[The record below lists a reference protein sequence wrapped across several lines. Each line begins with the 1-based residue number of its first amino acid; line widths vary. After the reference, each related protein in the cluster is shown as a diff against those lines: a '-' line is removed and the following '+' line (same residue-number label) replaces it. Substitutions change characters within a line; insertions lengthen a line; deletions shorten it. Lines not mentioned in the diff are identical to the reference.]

1 VGCEPRSPPTRS
13 AGSEDERL
21 PSPNPESR
29 HTRSEYPSARDF
41 APSDKHGTLPIRTK
55 LTRRNLAKGGSL
67 FLLDVFRKQ
76 TKGRTL
82 YEWFE
87 QIILGLTVF
96 MISLVIIY
104 SLILATITLFE
115 DFISGIGF
123 METGV
128 LKDTFG
134 LILTVIILVE
144 FNHSIV
150 LAIRQRS
157 GAIQVRIV
165 VLITII
171 VLARKL
177 VLLDYTA
184 ASVETLL
191 GLGGLALSLGGLYWL
206 ISDGEQ
212 RRRESG
218 STV

>member
-1 VGCEPRSPPTRS
+1 M
-13 AGSEDERL
+13 
-21 PSPNPESR
+21 
-29 HTRSEYPSARDF
+29 
-41 APSDKHGTLPIRTK
+41 
-55 LTRRNLAKGGSL
+55 

-76 TKGRTL
+76 ARGRTL

-87 QIILGLTVF
+87 QIILSIIV
-96 MISLVIIY
+96 MIMSLVIVY
-104 SLILATITLFE
+104 SLVLAAVALFK
-115 DFISGIGF
+115 DLVSGTGFIEISA
-123 METGV
+123 

-177 VLLDYTA
+177 VLLDYTT

-206 ISDGEQ
+206 ISDGE
-212 RRRESG
+212 RRRRAPDSI
-218 STV
+218 VQ

>member
-1 VGCEPRSPPTRS
+1 V
-13 AGSEDERL
+13 
-21 PSPNPESR
+21 
-29 HTRSEYPSARDF
+29 
-41 APSDKHGTLPIRTK
+41 
-55 LTRRNLAKGGSL
+55 

-76 TKGRTL
+76 ARGRTL

-87 QIILGLTVF
+87 QIILSIIVII
-96 MISLVIIY
+96 MSLVIVY
-104 SLILATITLFE
+104 SLVLAAIALFK
-115 DFISGIGF
+115 DLVSGTGFIEISA
-123 METGV
+123 

-177 VLLDYTA
+177 VLLDYTT

-206 ISDGEQ
+206 ISDGE
-212 RRRESG
+212 RRRRAPDSI
-218 STV
+218 VQ

>member
-1 VGCEPRSPPTRS
+1 M
-13 AGSEDERL
+13 
-21 PSPNPESR
+21 
-29 HTRSEYPSARDF
+29 
-41 APSDKHGTLPIRTK
+41 
-55 LTRRNLAKGGSL
+55 
-67 FLLDVFRKQ
+67 FLLDLFKKRA
-76 TKGRTL
+76 KGRTP

-87 QIILGLTVF
+87 QIILGIMVF
-96 MISLVIIY
+96 IISLVIIY
-104 SLILATITLFE
+104 SVVLVIITLFE
-115 DFISGIGF
+115 DLTSGTGF
-123 METGV
+123 METGA
-128 LKDTFG
+128 LKETFG

-177 VLLDYTA
+177 VLLDYAT

-212 RRRESG
+212 RRR
-218 STV
+218 STDSIVQ

>member
-1 VGCEPRSPPTRS
+1 M
-13 AGSEDERL
+13 
-21 PSPNPESR
+21 
-29 HTRSEYPSARDF
+29 
-41 APSDKHGTLPIRTK
+41 
-55 LTRRNLAKGGSL
+55 
-67 FLLDVFRKQ
+67 FLLDVFQKQ

-87 QIILGLTVF
+87 QVILGIIVLI
-96 MISLVIIY
+96 MSCVIVY
-104 SLILATITLFE
+104 SLFLASITLFE
-115 DFISGIGF
+115 DLVSDIGS
-123 METGV
+123 MQTSA

-134 LILTVIILVE
+134 LFLTVIILVE

-177 VLLDYTA
+177 VLLDYTTA
-184 ASVETLL
+184 TMETLL

-206 ISDGEQ
+206 ISNGEQ
-212 RRRESG
+212 RRRAPDSI
-218 STV
+218 VQ

>member
-1 VGCEPRSPPTRS
+1 
-13 AGSEDERL
+13 
-21 PSPNPESR
+21 
-29 HTRSEYPSARDF
+29 
-41 APSDKHGTLPIRTK
+41 
-55 LTRRNLAKGGSL
+55 L
-67 FLLDVFRKQ
+67 FLLDVFRKRN
-76 TKGRTL
+76 KGRTL

-87 QIILGLTVF
+87 QIILGVVVF
-96 MISLVIIY
+96 IISLVIVY
-104 SLILATITLFE
+104 SLILATITLFN
-115 DFISGIGF
+115 DLISGIGF
-123 METGV
+123 VETSA

-177 VLLDYTA
+177 VLLDYAA

-191 GLGGLALSLGGLYWL
+191 GLSGLALALGGLYWL

-212 RRRESG
+212 RRRAPDSI
-218 STV
+218 VQ

>member
-1 VGCEPRSPPTRS
+1 
-13 AGSEDERL
+13 L
-21 PSPNPESR
+21 
-29 HTRSEYPSARDF
+29 
-41 APSDKHGTLPIRTK
+41 
-55 LTRRNLAKGGSL
+55 
-67 FLLDVFRKQ
+67 LLDVFRKRA
-76 TKGRTL
+76 KGRTP

-87 QIILGLTVF
+87 QIILGIIVF
-96 MISLVIIY
+96 IMSLVIIY
-104 SLILATITLFE
+104 SLVLATITLA
-115 DFISGIGF
+115 DDLVSGIGS
-123 METGV
+123 METSA

-177 VLLDYTA
+177 VLLDYTT

-191 GLGGLALSLGGLYWL
+191 GLGALALSLGGLYWL
-206 ISDGEQ
+206 ISDGE
-212 RRRESG
+212 RRRAAPDSI
-218 STV
+218 VQ

>member
-1 VGCEPRSPPTRS
+1 V
-13 AGSEDERL
+13 
-21 PSPNPESR
+21 
-29 HTRSEYPSARDF
+29 
-41 APSDKHGTLPIRTK
+41 
-55 LTRRNLAKGGSL
+55 

-76 TKGRTL
+76 AKGRTI

-87 QIILGLTVF
+87 KIVLSILVLIIC
-96 MISLVIIY
+96 LVIVY
-104 SLILATITLFE
+104 SLIIATIKIFDDLV
-115 DFISGIGF
+115 SGIGF
-123 METGV
+123 IETAA

-165 VLITII
+165 VLITIM

-177 VLLDYTA
+177 VLLDYAA

-191 GLGGLALSLGGLYWL
+191 GLGGLALALGGLYWL

-212 RRRESG
+212 RRRSPD
-218 STV
+218 SIVQ

>member
-1 VGCEPRSPPTRS
+1 V
-13 AGSEDERL
+13 
-21 PSPNPESR
+21 
-29 HTRSEYPSARDF
+29 
-41 APSDKHGTLPIRTK
+41 
-55 LTRRNLAKGGSL
+55 

-76 TKGRTL
+76 AKGRTI

-87 QIILGLTVF
+87 QIVLSILVL
-96 MISLVIIY
+96 IICLVIVY
-104 SLILATITLFE
+104 SLIIATIKIFE
-115 DFISGIGF
+115 DLVSGIGF
-123 METGV
+123 IETAA

-177 VLLDYTA
+177 VLLDYAA

-191 GLGGLALSLGGLYWL
+191 GLGGLALALGGLYWL

-212 RRRESG
+212 RRRSPD
-218 STV
+218 SIVQ

>member
-1 VGCEPRSPPTRS
+1 V
-13 AGSEDERL
+13 L
-21 PSPNPESR
+21 
-29 HTRSEYPSARDF
+29 
-41 APSDKHGTLPIRTK
+41 
-55 LTRRNLAKGGSL
+55 
-67 FLLDVFRKQ
+67 LLDVFRKQ
-76 TKGRTL
+76 AQGRTP

-87 QIILGLTVF
+87 QTILGIIVLI
-96 MISLVIIY
+96 MSLVIIY
-104 SLILATITLFE
+104 SLVLAAITLA
-115 DFISGIGF
+115 DDLVSGIGS
-123 METGV
+123 METSA

-177 VLLDYTA
+177 VLLDYTTA
-184 ASVETLL
+184 TMETLL

-206 ISDGEQ
+206 ISNGEQ
-212 RRRESG
+212 RRRAPDSI
-218 STV
+218 VQ

>member
-1 VGCEPRSPPTRS
+1 M
-13 AGSEDERL
+13 L
-21 PSPNPESR
+21 
-29 HTRSEYPSARDF
+29 
-41 APSDKHGTLPIRTK
+41 
-55 LTRRNLAKGGSL
+55 
-67 FLLDVFRKQ
+67 LLDVFRKRA
-76 TKGRTL
+76 KGRTP

-87 QIILGLTVF
+87 QIILGIIVF
-96 MISLVIIY
+96 IMSLVIIY
-104 SLILATITLFE
+104 SLVLATITLA
-115 DFISGIGF
+115 DDLVSGIGS
-123 METGV
+123 METSA

-177 VLLDYTA
+177 VLLDYTT

-191 GLGGLALSLGGLYWL
+191 GLGALALSVGGLDWV
-206 ISDGEQ
+206 ISDGE
-212 RRRESG
+212 RRRAAPDSI
-218 STV
+218 VQ

>member
-1 VGCEPRSPPTRS
+1 M
-13 AGSEDERL
+13 
-21 PSPNPESR
+21 
-29 HTRSEYPSARDF
+29 
-41 APSDKHGTLPIRTK
+41 
-55 LTRRNLAKGGSL
+55 

-76 TKGRTL
+76 ARGRTL

-87 QIILGLTVF
+87 QIILG
-96 MISLVIIY
+96 VIVLIMSVVIVY
-104 SLILATITLFE
+104 SLILGTITLVE
-115 DFISGIGF
+115 HLVSGIES
-123 METGV
+123 METSA

-177 VLLDYTA
+177 VLLDYTT

-191 GLGGLALSLGGLYWL
+191 GLGGLAISLGGLYWL
-206 ISDGEQ
+206 ISDGE
-212 RRRESG
+212 RRRAPPDSI
-218 STV
+218 VQ

>member
-1 VGCEPRSPPTRS
+1 M
-13 AGSEDERL
+13 
-21 PSPNPESR
+21 
-29 HTRSEYPSARDF
+29 
-41 APSDKHGTLPIRTK
+41 
-55 LTRRNLAKGGSL
+55 

-76 TKGRTL
+76 AKGRTT

-87 QIILGLTVF
+87 QIVLSILVL
-96 MISLVIIY
+96 IICLVIVY
-104 SLILATITLFE
+104 SLIIVAIKIFE
-115 DFISGIGF
+115 DLVSGVGFI
-123 METGV
+123 ETV
-128 LKDTFG
+128 ALKDTFG

-177 VLLDYTA
+177 VLLDYAA

-191 GLGGLALSLGGLYWL
+191 GLGGLALALGGLYWL

-212 RRRESG
+212 RRRSPDLI
-218 STV
+218 VQ

>member
-1 VGCEPRSPPTRS
+1 M
-13 AGSEDERL
+13 
-21 PSPNPESR
+21 
-29 HTRSEYPSARDF
+29 
-41 APSDKHGTLPIRTK
+41 
-55 LTRRNLAKGGSL
+55 

-76 TKGRTL
+76 SKGRTL

-115 DFISGIGF
+115 DFTSGIGF
-123 METGV
+123 MEAGA

-212 RRRESG
+212 RGRESG

>member
-1 VGCEPRSPPTRS
+1 MAHCPSEP
-13 AGSEDERL
+13 
-21 PSPNPESR
+21 
-29 HTRSEYPSARDF
+29 
-41 APSDKHGTLPIRTK
+41 
-55 LTRRNLAKGGSL
+55 NLLVVTWPKGGSL
-67 FLLDVFRKQ
+67 FLLDVFRKR

-87 QIILGLTVF
+87 QIILGIVVF
-96 MISLVIIY
+96 IISLVIVY
-104 SLILATITLFE
+104 SLILATITLLN
-115 DFISGIGF
+115 DLISGIGF
-123 METGV
+123 VEISA

-165 VLITII
+165 VLITVI

-177 VLLDYTA
+177 VLLDYAA

-212 RRRESG
+212 RRRAPDSI
-218 STV
+218 VQ

>member
-1 VGCEPRSPPTRS
+1 M
-13 AGSEDERL
+13 L
-21 PSPNPESR
+21 
-29 HTRSEYPSARDF
+29 
-41 APSDKHGTLPIRTK
+41 
-55 LTRRNLAKGGSL
+55 
-67 FLLDVFRKQ
+67 LLDLFRKPA
-76 TKGRTL
+76 KGRTL

-87 QIILGLTVF
+87 QIILGIIVLI
-96 MISLVIIY
+96 MSLVIVY
-104 SLILATITLFE
+104 SLVLAAVTLF
-115 DFISGIGF
+115 DDLVSGIES
-123 METGV
+123 MEIST

-177 VLLDYTA
+177 VLLDYTT

-206 ISDGEQ
+206 ISDGE
-212 RRRESG
+212 RRRGPPDSI
-218 STV
+218 VQ

>member
-1 VGCEPRSPPTRS
+1 
-13 AGSEDERL
+13 
-21 PSPNPESR
+21 
-29 HTRSEYPSARDF
+29 
-41 APSDKHGTLPIRTK
+41 
-55 LTRRNLAKGGSL
+55 
-67 FLLDVFRKQ
+67 
-76 TKGRTL
+76 
-82 YEWFE
+82 
-87 QIILGLTVF
+87 
-96 MISLVIIY
+96 MSLVIIY
-104 SLILATITLFE
+104 SLFVAIITLSG
-115 DFISGIGF
+115 DLASGIES
-123 METGV
+123 METSA

-177 VLLDYTA
+177 VLLDYTT
-184 ASVETLL
+184 ASMETLL

-212 RRRESG
+212 RKRAPDSIVR
-218 STV
+218 

>member
-1 VGCEPRSPPTRS
+1 M
-13 AGSEDERL
+13 
-21 PSPNPESR
+21 
-29 HTRSEYPSARDF
+29 
-41 APSDKHGTLPIRTK
+41 
-55 LTRRNLAKGGSL
+55 
-67 FLLDVFRKQ
+67 FLLDVFRKR

-87 QIILGLTVF
+87 QIILGIVVF
-96 MISLVIIY
+96 IMSLVIVY
-104 SLILATITLFE
+104 SLILAAITLFN
-115 DFISGIGF
+115 DLMSGIEF
-123 METGV
+123 METGA

-177 VLLDYTA
+177 VLLDYA
-184 ASVETLL
+184 ATSVETLL
-191 GLGGLALSLGGLYWL
+191 GLSGLALALGGLYWL

-212 RRRESG
+212 RKRGSG
-218 STV
+218 STIP

>member
-1 VGCEPRSPPTRS
+1 MAHCP
-13 AGSEDERL
+13 L
-21 PSPNPESR
+21 ESKIQSLSLGHR
-29 HTRSEYPSARDF
+29 
-41 APSDKHGTLPIRTK
+41 
-55 LTRRNLAKGGSL
+55 GGYVL
-67 FLLDVFRKQ
+67 LLDVFRKQ
-76 TKGRTL
+76 AQGRTP

-87 QIILGLTVF
+87 QTILGIIVLI
-96 MISLVIIY
+96 MSLVIIY
-104 SLILATITLFE
+104 SLALAAITLA
-115 DFISGIGF
+115 DDLVSGIGS
-123 METGV
+123 METSA

-177 VLLDYTA
+177 VLLDYATA
-184 ASVETLL
+184 SMETLL

-212 RRRESG
+212 RRRAPDSI
-218 STV
+218 VQ

>member
-1 VGCEPRSPPTRS
+1 V
-13 AGSEDERL
+13 
-21 PSPNPESR
+21 
-29 HTRSEYPSARDF
+29 
-41 APSDKHGTLPIRTK
+41 
-55 LTRRNLAKGGSL
+55 
-67 FLLDVFRKQ
+67 FLLDLFKKRA
-76 TKGRTL
+76 KGRTP

-87 QIILGLTVF
+87 QIILGIMVF
-96 MISLVIIY
+96 IISLVIIY
-104 SLILATITLFE
+104 SVVLVIITLFE
-115 DFISGIGF
+115 DLTSGTGF
-123 METGV
+123 METGA
-128 LKDTFG
+128 LKETFG

-177 VLLDYTA
+177 VLLDYAT

-212 RRRESG
+212 RRR
-218 STV
+218 STDSIVQ